1 MILGRLNPLLYACAL
16 AALACVL
23 LTGCGAAASG
33 RTPPAARVPL
43 TSGAHVLSSVLRC
56 DRGANAFCAVQLVV
70 ADRHYR
76 TSAAFLIGERRHL
89 TALGWTATNAD
100 TGDEHAAESPGH
112 SLRLTYATAAL
123 DLKDVDLG
131 WVQRAPVIAQT
142 MSRAMFAREAALSL
156 MLETG
161 SS

>member
-1 MILGRLNPLLYACAL
+1 MTLGRIHTLLIACAIV
-16 AALACVL
+16 AVVCAL
-23 LTGCGAAASG
+23 LTGCGSAASG

-43 TSGAHVLSSVLRC
+43 TSGARVLASIRRC
-56 DRGANAFCAVQLVV
+56 DRGANAFCAVQMVV
-70 ADRHYR
+70 ADAHYR
-76 TSAAFLIGERRHL
+76 TSAEFLIAERRHL

-100 TGDEHAAESPGH
+100 TGDEHAADSPGH

-131 WVQRAPVIAQT
+131 WVQRARAIAQT
-142 MSRAMFAREAALSL
+142 LSQAMFARRSALSL

>member
-1 MILGRLNPLLYACAL
+1 MIA
-16 AALACVL
+16 
-23 LTGCGAAASG
+23 
-33 RTPPAARVPL
+33 
-43 TSGAHVLSSVLRC
+43 
-56 DRGANAFCAVQLVV
+56 
-70 ADRHYR
+70 
-76 TSAAFLIGERRHL
+76 ERRHL

-100 TGDEHAAESPGH
+100 TGDEHAADSPGH

-131 WVQRAPVIAQT
+131 WVQRARAIAQT
-142 MSRAMFAREAALSL
+142 LSQAMFARRSALSL